1 MLLLQ
6 QPCACFQSW
15 HNTVCIVFVQA
26 AQWASPLHAPGISL
40 HFPSSPQEAL
50 LRRLLQRSQY
60 SAAVVQMRMAVHLA
74 GFTLPGPA

>member
-6 QPCACFQSW
+6 KGTFSLVSLMTQLGSEL
-15 HNTVCIVFVQA
+15 VQA
-26 AQWASPLHAPGISL
+26 SQRASTLRTPSL
-40 HFPSSPQEAL
+40 CIASPQEAL